1 MMTTPQGSSDLD
13 ALTAACVAEVGAALS
28 ADRTELIR
36 EMYERL
42 SREIEELRG
51 DEGSLKLLS
60 ASLEGNIEN
69 ALPFLQYDL
78 DVGQAQAPPGAIE
91 YARRLAQHGVP
102 VRAMVRA
109 YRLSQDTVLQRALA
123 ILDATVSDPH
133 LLAAAAQ
140 RFAAANLDYIDRVTE
155 QVLEAYEDER
165 DRWLQHRNATR
176 EALIHELIR
185 TDPADLVN
193 AETTLGYRLSH
204 RRHLGLVVWTADAEH
219 AESHAA
225 NLARFVNDLA
235 DALGCPNRPL
245 FLPRDQ
251 ATGWAWLSLTPATSP
266 EKLESAA
273 HRLARGI
280 CIAAGEPGAGV
291 DGFRRSHTQACQVH
305 KAMIAAAHE
314 AREVAT
320 FAEVGVTA
328 LLCDDLA
335 ATKAWVAGTLGRL
348 ALDDETHARLRE
360 TLRAFLLT
368 GGSYSA
374 TAQEL
379 TLHRNSVLYRVR
391 KAKEEIGRPLEPH
404 RVDIEVALGACQW
417 LGSSVL
423 TEV

>member
-1 MMTTPQGSSDLD
+1 MTTPQGSSDLD
-13 ALTAACVAEVGAALS
+13 ALTAACVAEVAAALS
-28 ADRTELIR
+28 ADRTVLMR

-51 DEGSLKLLS
+51 DEGSPNLLI

-69 ALPFLQYDL
+69 ALPFLQYGL
-78 DVGQAQAPPGAIE
+78 DVSQAEAPRGAIE

-102 VRAMVRA
+102 VRALARA

-123 ILDATVSDPH
+123 ILDSTVSDPH

-140 RFAAANLDYIDRVTE
+140 HFAAANLAYIDRVTE
-155 QVLEAYEDER
+155 QVLESYEDER

-176 EALIHELIR
+176 EALIHELVR
-185 TDPADLVN
+185 ADPADLVK

-204 RRHLGLVVWTADAEH
+204 RRHLGLVVWTADSEH
-219 AESHAA
+219 ADSDAA
-225 NLARFVNDLA
+225 NLARFINDLA
-235 DALGCPNRPL
+235 DALGCSTRPL
-245 FLPRDQ
+245 FLSRDQ
-251 ATGWAWLSLTPATSP
+251 ATGWAWLSLTTDTAPD
-266 EKLESAA
+266 KLESAT

-280 CIAAGEPGAGV
+280 CIAAGEPGTGI
-291 DGFRRSHTQACQVH
+291 DGFRRSHTQARQVH
-305 KAMIAAAHE
+305 KAMLAAANE
-314 AREVAT
+314 APAVAT
-320 FAEVGVTA
+320 FVEVGVTA

-335 ATKAWVAGTLGRL
+335 ATKAWVTGTLGRL

-391 KAKEEIGRPLEPH
+391 KAKEEIGRPLQPH
-404 RVDIEVALGACQW
+404 RVDIEVALRACQW

-423 TEV
+423 TQV